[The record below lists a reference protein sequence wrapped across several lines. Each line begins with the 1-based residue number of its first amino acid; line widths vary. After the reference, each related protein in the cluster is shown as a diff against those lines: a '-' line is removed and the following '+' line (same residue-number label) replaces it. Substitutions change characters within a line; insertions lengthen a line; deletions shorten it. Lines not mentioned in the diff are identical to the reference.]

1 MSKHNIEI
9 LRISFDFIVN
19 NNPVSI
25 VFTESSRTIV
35 IFKGITV
42 YTSQHYV
49 KSIKDAEEMLYRYL
63 ESINIS

>member
-9 LRISFDFIVN
+9 RRISFDFIVN

-35 IFKGITV
+35 IFKGVTV
-42 YTSQHYV
+42 YTSKHSVQ
-49 KSIKDAEEMLYRYL
+49 SIKQAEEMLYRYL